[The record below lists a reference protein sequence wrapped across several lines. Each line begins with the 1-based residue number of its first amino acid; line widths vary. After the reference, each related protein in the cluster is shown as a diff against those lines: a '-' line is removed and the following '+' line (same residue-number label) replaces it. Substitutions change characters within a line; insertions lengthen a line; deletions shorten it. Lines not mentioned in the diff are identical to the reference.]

1 MMTNFSIELKQ
12 AVSQVDAIVLAQLP
26 EVKGAQ
32 KTVLEAM
39 QYSVAA
45 GGKRIR
51 PLLLLQCYK
60 LYKHRRSPQ
69 WQQRMTPVTEACM
82 GAIEMIHT
90 FSLCHD
96 DLPCMDGDRYRRGR
110 ESTWY
115 HFGEDMGTLAG
126 DALSLYA
133 FQRVTEVYFAQCAAS
148 ETLPAP
154 EAPEAAEAVLHA
166 LHVLAERSGVHGML
180 GGQTVDVEMTGH
192 PLSEEQLQLIHTLKT
207 GALLEAAMQMGAI
220 LGGASE
226 KEQDTLC
233 RIARSIGVAFQI
245 QDDILDETG
254 TQEVLG
260 KPIHSD
266 AENHKTTYVSLHGIS
281 AAEQEVQRLSAEAI
295 DGLRGLPDV
304 NEDARHFLM
313 ALTEVL
319 IHREK

>member
-1 MMTNFSIELKQ
+1 MNFSIELKQ
-12 AVSQVDAIVLAQLP
+12 AVSEVDAVVLAQLP
-26 EVKGAQ
+26 KVEGAQ

-39 QYSVAA
+39 EYSVAA

-60 LYKHRRSPQ
+60 LYRDRRSAA
-69 WQQRMTPVTEACM
+69 WHTLMMPVTEACM

-96 DLPCMDGDRYRRGR
+96 DLPCMDGDQYRRGR

-133 FQRVTEVYFAQCAAS
+133 FQRVTEVYFSALSCAA
-148 ETLPAP
+148 ETLSAA
-154 EAPEAAEAVLHA
+154 ETEEAANAVLQA
-166 LHVLAERSGVHGML
+166 LHVLSERAGVHGML
-180 GGQTVDVEMTGH
+180 GGQTVDVEMTGK
-192 PLSEEQLQLIHTLKT
+192 PLSEEQLQFIHLLKT
-207 GALLEAAMQMGAI
+207 GALLEASMQMGAI
-220 LGGASE
+220 LGGASAE
-226 KEQDTLC
+226 EQARLC
-233 RIARSIGVAFQI
+233 SIARSIGLAFQI

-266 AENHKTTYVSLHGIS
+266 AENHKTTYVSLHGI
-281 AAEQEVQRLSAEAI
+281 AVAQQEVHRLSEDAI
-295 DGLRGLPDV
+295 DGLRGLSGV
-304 NEDARHFLM
+304 NEDARQFLM
-313 ALTEVL
+313 ALTEEL